1 MREEGGG
8 ASGQRLGGVCS
19 RLLRLQRGMAN
30 LLAGSAA
37 RLPGWLAASLSSL
50 GFWINVPLGW
60 LSLWLV
66 YGTAVAG
73 VARLMGAKNQ
83 LQPFFAATSLA
94 AVPLVLTGLAPI
106 PLVGPVA
113 GVGGALWAGGVYCL
127 AVRFVT
133 GLDWVRLL
141 LALLLPGIF
150 MMALSLIGLLAVLAG
165 LALA

>member
-1 MREEGGG
+1 
-8 ASGQRLGGVCS
+8 
-19 RLLRLQRGMAN
+19 
-30 LLAGSAA
+30 
-37 RLPGWLAASLSSL
+37 
-50 GFWINVPLGW
+50 
-60 LSLWLV
+60 
-66 YGTAVAG
+66 
-73 VARLMGAKNQ
+73 MGAKNQ

-113 GVGGALWAGGVYCL
+113 VVGGALWAGGVYCL